1 MAGNQIPTTV
11 ELANEIG
18 VSTDKPLF
26 FFLERYAA
34 AYRAELAAFL
44 SALSK
49 REAMPVGGEDGRRAV
64 LLAEAAARS
73 FRTGQPVK
81 L

>member
-1 MAGNQIPTTV
+1 M
-11 ELANEIG
+11 
-18 VSTDKPLF
+18 STDKPLF

-44 SALSK
+44 NALSMG
-49 REAMPVGGEDGRRAV
+49 EAMPVGGEDGRRAV

-73 FRTGQPVK
+73 FRSGLPVR